1 MLYFINRFFSKGR
14 QQKLA
19 TNVFKIIVAQSRKK
33 TFYLHLGI
41 PDTLD
46 GRFELIVLH
55 TFLVVRCLKDAKYKK
70 NFGRDIMTRLFDDF
84 DLSLRE
90 LGVGDMGMGKKIKIM
105 ADSFYGRCKAYEEGL
120 NQGDNQLE
128 DAIIRNIYG
137 GDIERKIALIL
148 VNYVK
153 SEAKYIENLSF
164 EEINYGKFNFREIK
178 I

>member
-19 TNVFKIIVAQSRKK
+19 ANVFKIIVAQSRKK
-33 TFYLHLGI
+33 TFYLHLDI

-55 TFLVVRCLKDAKYKK
+55 TFLVVRCLKGTKYEK
-70 NFGRDIMTRLFDDF
+70 NFGRDIMTRLFDDS

-128 DAIIRNIYG
+128 DAITRNIYG
-137 GDIERKIALIL
+137 GDIERKVALIL

-153 SEAKYIENLSF
+153 SEAKYIEKLSF

>member
-1 MLYFINRFFSKGR
+1 MLYFINRFFSKTR

-19 TNVFKIIVAQSRKK
+19 ANVFKIIVNQSRKK
-33 TFYLHLGI
+33 TFYMNLGV

-55 TFLVVRCLKDAKYKK
+55 TFLVVRCLKDTKYKR
-70 NFGRDIMTRLFDDF
+70 NFGRDIMTKLFDDF

-90 LGVGDMGMGKKIKIM
+90 LGVGDMGMGKKIKVM

-120 NQGDNQLE
+120 KLGDNELQG
-128 DAIIRNIYG
+128 AITRNIYG
-137 GDIERKIALIL
+137 GDIDKKVALVI

-153 SEAKYIENLSF
+153 SEAKYLENLSF

>member
-1 MLYFINRFFSKGR
+1 
-14 QQKLA
+14 
-19 TNVFKIIVAQSRKK
+19 
-33 TFYLHLGI
+33 
-41 PDTLD
+41 
-46 GRFELIVLH
+46 
-55 TFLVVRCLKDAKYKK
+55 
-70 NFGRDIMTRLFDDF
+70 MTRLFDDF